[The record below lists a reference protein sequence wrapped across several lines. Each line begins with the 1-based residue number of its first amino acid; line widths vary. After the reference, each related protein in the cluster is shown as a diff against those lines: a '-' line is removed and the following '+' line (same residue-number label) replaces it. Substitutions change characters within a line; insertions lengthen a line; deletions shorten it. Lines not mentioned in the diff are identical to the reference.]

1 MSEGPG
7 DAKKGLLDLDEPG
20 LDPSNVE
27 SGLTA
32 APTPTIRP
40 EFSPEKYAEESEFR
54 ERMPTLTD
62 DSLLEEAR
70 LQSMHSNAP
79 PARPPM
85 PSASGMTATTARP
98 GPPDSVAVDSVVEID
113 MGESDLDSLDVAD
126 QVAIFLSRLMPLSRV
141 PVLARAMAEL
151 GAVVEDP
158 KTAYVL
164 GFIDG
169 LLPLE
174 TIVEVTG
181 LPELETLHVL
191 DRMVSLGVVTFKPPR
206 AR

>member
-1 MSEGPG
+1 MGEGPG
-7 DAKKGLLDLDEPG
+7 DEKKGLLDLDEPDF
-20 LDPSNVE
+20 DPELVE
-27 SGLTA
+27 PGVTA

-79 PARPPM
+79 PARSPM

-98 GPPDSVAVDSVVEID
+98 GPPDSVAVDSAVEID
-113 MGESDLDSLDVAD
+113 MGESDLDSLDVGD
-126 QVAIFLSRLMPLSRV
+126 QVAILLSRLMPLSRV

-191 DRMVSLGVVTFKPPR
+191 DRMVSLGVVTFKPPP